1 MNQKNNNTSIS
12 VTIDHVVPRIL
23 EFQLNIFG
31 FVYSISLD
39 NIDKAVYRIIDA
51 SSGVVINTF
60 DNYNQCLHFAEE
72 NDLEVVFIPNLD
84 LDI

>member
-1 MNQKNNNTSIS
+1 MNKKNNSIS

-31 FVYSISLD
+31 FVYSIFLD
-39 NIDKAVYRIIDA
+39 NVDNSVYRIIDA
-51 SSGVVINTF
+51 SSGMVINVF

-72 NDLEVVFIPNLD
+72 NDLEVVFIPD
-84 LDI
+84 LDMDI